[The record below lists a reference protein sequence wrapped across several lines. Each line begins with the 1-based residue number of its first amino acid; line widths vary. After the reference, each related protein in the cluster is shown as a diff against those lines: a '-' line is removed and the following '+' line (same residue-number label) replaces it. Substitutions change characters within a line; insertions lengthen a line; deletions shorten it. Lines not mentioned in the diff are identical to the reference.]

1 MLTDLTGLIIK
12 KRGDNYV
19 NVNSRGK
26 REEKESERKTAFLV
40 GRLKKKQIDKKIWQ
54 KDRQQ
59 EIVRN
64 INRSRSLHQKVYIK
78 KFI

>member
-1 MLTDLTGLIIK
+1 MLTQEA
-12 KRGDNYV
+12 RG
-19 NVNSRGK
+19 RRK
-26 REEKESERKTAFLV
+26 SERKTAFLV

-64 INRSRSLHQKVYIK
+64 INRSRSLQQFTSKSLY
-78 KFI
+78 

>member
-40 GRLKKKQIDKKIWQ
+40 GRLKKKQIDKNIWQ

-64 INRSRSLHQKVYIK
+64 INRSRSLQQFTSESLY
-78 KFI
+78 

>member
-40 GRLKKKQIDKKIWQ
+40 GWLKKKQIDKKIWQ